1 VLPGAAL
8 GGTDTDRS
16 LVFVIN
22 TYGRATN
29 QTVNEFDIL
38 IDNNGDGVVDFVV
51 VGADLG
57 VVLTGSFNGQ
67 MASFTIDAATGALID
82 AFFADAPMNGSL
94 IELPAL
100 ASELG
105 LSDKIKAKHQG
116 PLRQKFTYSVNA
128 FSLVPGDPVD
138 TTGLTSPG

>member
-67 MASFTIDAATGALID
+67 MASTHSS
-82 AFFADAPMNGSL
+82 PM
-94 IELPAL
+94 
-100 ASELG
+100 
-105 LSDKIKAKHQG
+105 
-116 PLRQKFTYSVNA
+116 RR
-128 FSLVPGDPVD
+128 
-138 TTGLTSPG
+138 

>member
-1 VLPGAAL
+1 MLPGAAL

-67 MASFTIDAATGALID
+67 MVSFTIDAATGALID

-100 ASELG
+100 A
-105 LSDKIKAKHQG
+105 
-116 PLRQKFTYSVNA
+116 A
-128 FSLVPGDPVD
+128 FGRPFSFSAPQPFRSGR
-138 TTGLTSPG
+138 LTSPG